1 LAAAGDDHA
10 PAASAQPWHERASG
24 LPRSTQDECRLRQ
37 LAPDDIS
44 LISRYLMEPERPT
57 SPLFVRI
64 PRAEAERL
72 DRASFELKRPKQELV
87 AEAIRT
93 LEVRRPP
100 VGFARPSPGQSEVLT
115 TAQLAE
121 LLQVDEEAV
130 RALARRGGLPGR
142 KIGRDWRFSR
152 GAVLAWLANE
162 SG

>member
-1 LAAAGDDHA
+1 
-10 PAASAQPWHERASG
+10 
-24 LPRSTQDECRLRQ
+24 
-37 LAPDDIS
+37 
-44 LISRYLMEPERPT
+44 MKPERPT

-93 LEVRRPP
+93 LEVPRPP
-100 VGFARPSPGQSEVLT
+100 VGFAPPSPVPPEVLT

-121 LLQVDEEAV
+121 LLQVEEEV
-130 RALARRGGLPGR
+130 VHTLARRKELPGR

-152 GAVLAWLANE
+152 AAVLAWLANE
-162 SG
+162 PG